1 MDVTYD
7 HERFSKYQ
15 DRLVDLLLK
24 TIYGSLVESGIADP
38 QLLSSATHATA
49 FGIAA
54 LIDGC
59 TNTSIDDD
67 QFTPF
72 LTFKVPDM
80 EAALHGEGSWM
91 HECLDEDAIDA
102 MCGLPA
108 AF

>member
-1 MDVTYD
+1 MEATYD

-15 DRLVDLLLK
+15 DRLVDLLVE

-38 QLLSSATHATA
+38 KLLSRATQATA
-49 FGIAA
+49 FGVSA

-59 TNTSIDDD
+59 TNTSINDD

-72 LTFKVPDM
+72 LTFKVPDT
-80 EAALHGEGSWM
+80 EAALHGKGSWM

-102 MCGLPA
+102 MCGLPT

>member
-1 MDVTYD
+1 MVPNNSFKADG
-7 HERFSKYQ
+7 FSKYQ
-15 DRLVDLLLK
+15 DRLVDLLLE

-49 FGIAA
+49 FGVAA

-72 LTFKVPDM
+72 LTFKVPDIRTPPSPIKRKRPTPCD
-80 EAALHGEGSWM
+80 AGHL
-91 HECLDEDAIDA
+91 CLS
-102 MCGLPA
+102 
-108 AF
+108 